1 MTVTNPT
8 FQEEINDIVTILAQL
23 EASPIY
29 NSPSRVIPPSGNTIW
44 KIQRWAMGADSPEAE
59 VFHKVTT
66 LTDNQLNSR
75 LRLARD
81 DFQLFSY
88 KQSGILRWMTPARF
102 NERELA
108 PIPGTV
114 TRQLYSAF
122 SKLVG
127 FDIVRRVIDYVQSQE
142 KRTAG

>member
-1 MTVTNPT
+1 MVKDGRLLTPKLGSVLAGVTR
-8 FQEEINDIVTILAQL
+8 DTILKLAREIGIESAEEDL
-23 EASPIY
+23 YIY
-29 NSPSRVIPPSGNTIW
+29 DFYNADEIFITHNSPAI
-44 KIQRWAMGADSPEAE
+44 
-59 VFHKVTT
+59 
-66 LTDNQLNSR
+66 
-75 LRLARD
+75 
-81 DFQLFSY
+81 
-88 KQSGILRWMTPARF
+88 TPVARF

-108 PIPGTV
+108 PIPGPV